1 MTPTDPRADRHG
13 ASPRQT
19 AGLDHHSHD
28 AHHARHGHAEHDGLY
43 NEDVAHEDA
52 DVNIRQ
58 LISYTIGLG
67 MMCLISGAIVL
78 GLFNLFERQAAKD
91 DPVVS
96 PLTAPAGQL
105 PPAPRLVVNEP
116 LVLEK
121 QHQTEAEILEKYG
134 WVDQAAG
141 VARVP
146 IAEAKKLLLQ
156 KGLPVRAEQ
165 PADPWMGTHSPAHG
179 ESSSGRAIPVKPAA
193 AEHKG
198 GF

>member
-1 MTPTDPRADRHG
+1 MTPTDPRADGHG
-13 ASPRQT
+13 ASARQA

-28 AHHARHGHAEHDGLY
+28 AHHARHGHTEHDGLY

-67 MMCLISGAIVL
+67 LMCVISGAIVL
-78 GLFNLFERQAAKD
+78 GLFNLFERQAAKN
-91 DPVVS
+91 DPIVS

-105 PPAPRLVVNEP
+105 PPEPRLVQNEP

-121 QHQTEAEILEKYG
+121 HRETEAEILEKYG

-146 IAEAKKLLLQ
+146 IAEAKKLLLH
-156 KGLPVRAEQ
+156 KGLPVRAERRQ
-165 PADPWMGTHSPAHG
+165 IPGWARTRPHTASRR
-179 ESSSGRAIPVKPAA
+179 RA
-193 AEHKG
+193 ERSR
-198 GF
+198 